1 MPRRKK
7 NGQSPA
13 RVPGGGPL
21 EGGSLNR
28 LPPGFDGAMANNFAS
43 STSLSSSEKENI
55 VQSMQEMFSHLDPE
69 VIYIVLS
76 ECDFKVENAMDS
88 LLELSVA
95 AEVAAPMPSH
105 VSGFELTAAAL
116 LRPLHFSEPR
126 PDSSKP
132 PQLPSPP
139 STNFLTE
146 ELDLLVDQEL
156 ETLTAQQ
163 CAKED
168 HHSSPYLSVGMSL
181 SSFPPPP
188 FPQQVLPELLQS
200 SMQPGSRG
208 SSGGGPVDH
217 ISGASSPLDQLSIW
231 EDEMV
236 EKQQSRVDFTHLMTQ
251 NPADKTKSPLDLA
264 ASGRP
269 SAFQVY
275 KKQDPLHTLPDSAR
289 VMPSKA
295 IVGGARSKDAQAC
308 LSLAESEPG
317 RSGTTQTF
325 CYYPKVLGTV
335 CWATPPPQYSRLR
348 LEGRVLVLLRGPP
361 GSGKSTLA
369 RALLEHNRG
378 GVILSTDNYFTRHGE
393 YQFDPTALGEAH
405 EWNHKQAKEA
415 FERGANPIIIDNTNM
430 QGWEM
435 KPYVAQALK
444 NGYKVLFRE
453 PDTWWK
459 SKPRELERRTKH
471 DVPLEKIRRMLNSYE
486 RYVTV
491 QSIMGSQMPEVKQR
505 LAMENRS
512 PQPVASETPRPD
524 LVGQPGLTDGFKPR
538 PQLFSSLPDVSSIGR
553 SGEVGMLE
561 DGPNEYTESLNLQH
575 TESFTEHP
583 EINDEED
590 SMDLGELDSELDA
603 QIDSNLPIGDQRI
616 PDCIVESVMSEGHHG
631 DELSVAFS
639 ESIAQR
645 VRRERPSRRSDF
657 DRSEPADVVKDT
669 NQSDSEAKEK
679 EKSKEAEGVEIVR
692 DGREKGR
699 PYMLD
704 FVGDWPSE
712 GSLEQRQV
720 RRSEKHEEAN
730 GKKEEVSQ
738 EAQKKKTKVQ
748 SGSNVTE
755 FQKLLDLIQTGVADI
770 QTDSSRSSSLSP
782 TPREEW
788 EKEEEA
794 AVYSNPP
801 TLWRQV
807 YAMMGKQAT
816 IFECEVGTEPETRVE
831 LIRVMLVMRVRVL
844 CVKALTEATTPKL
857 NLKTLPSYGVST
869 IKNSSDDAVATG
881 DITVLSG
888 DSFRFAPERS
898 SAVSAAVAV
907 HHSGQRE
914 VPYHVAHEKGTQVE
928 EKDIGSTQDQ
938 LESLRILSPPFQT
951 DLYDKCHQ
959 DLEWTTNLLLDSGER
974 FFREDDGGREEEDGG
989 GDDDEQITSSLFGA
1003 LDKPVGNSLCPNAL
1017 DEHHPEGQPK
1027 GEQHSEQSTSD
1038 TVRESDES
1046 NNNTDVLSLG
1056 GAAVQ
1061 VQNKE
1066 HPDTTSHLE
1075 RSLQTELSLP
1085 HGVNEGG
1092 RCGVTEHKVA
1102 SEAVLEGGVWGQS
1115 SEDGVIIEES
1125 RVEIEEEIASMEES
1139 VELKLPTELA
1149 LQLTELFGPVGVDP
1163 GSCPTDDYAVKMD
1176 LHLAKLLHQ
1185 KWKETIQTR
1194 QGRADL
1200 DLRDGAAMLKEN
1212 QLFALFPT
1220 IDRHFLQDIFRDHNY
1235 SLIQTELFLRSLLDE
1250 GPVKTVVAPEPPRS
1264 DHLRAAS
1271 KEREKRQKPPESTVL
1286 DYQDTEDPDYQD
1298 FRAEASQ
1305 QRERQL
1311 QCFSKAA
1318 EAYKQGRK
1326 QVASFYAQQG
1336 HLHGQQ
1342 MREANHRA
1350 AVQIFEKVN
1359 SSLLPSNILDLHG
1372 LHVDEALQHLA
1383 QVLQVKTT
1391 DCEQGLCRPQLS
1403 VITGRGNHSQGGVAR
1418 IRPAVIDYLTNKSY
1432 RYTHTENTH
1441 TNTHKNIQAEH

>member
-317 RSGTTQTF
+317 RPGTAQTF

-459 SKPRELERRTKH
+459 SKPRELEKRTKH

-512 PQPVASETPRPD
+512 LQPVSSETPRPD

-590 SMDLGELDSELDA
+590 NMDLAELDSELDA

-712 GSLEQRQV
+712 GSPGAE
-720 RRSEKHEEAN
+720 
-730 GKKEEVSQ
+730 
-738 EAQKKKTKVQ
+738 
-748 SGSNVTE
+748 
-755 FQKLLDLIQTGVADI
+755 TG
-770 QTDSSRSSSLSP
+770 
-782 TPREEW
+782 
-788 EKEEEA
+788 
-794 AVYSNPP
+794 
-801 TLWRQV
+801 
-807 YAMMGKQAT
+807 
-816 IFECEVGTEPETRVE
+816 
-831 LIRVMLVMRVRVL
+831 
-844 CVKALTEATTPKL
+844 
-857 NLKTLPSYGVST
+857 
-869 IKNSSDDAVATG
+869 
-881 DITVLSG
+881 
-888 DSFRFAPERS
+888 
-898 SAVSAAVAV
+898 
-907 HHSGQRE
+907 
-914 VPYHVAHEKGTQVE
+914 E
-928 EKDIGSTQDQ
+928 EK
-938 LESLRILSPPFQT
+938 
-951 DLYDKCHQ
+951 
-959 DLEWTTNLLLDSGER
+959 
-974 FFREDDGGREEEDGG
+974 
-989 GDDDEQITSSLFGA
+989 
-1003 LDKPVGNSLCPNAL
+1003 
-1017 DEHHPEGQPK
+1017 
-1027 GEQHSEQSTSD
+1027 
-1038 TVRESDES
+1038 
-1046 NNNTDVLSLG
+1046 
-1056 GAAVQ
+1056 
-1061 VQNKE
+1061 
-1066 HPDTTSHLE
+1066 
-1075 RSLQTELSLP
+1075 
-1085 HGVNEGG
+1085 
-1092 RCGVTEHKVA
+1092 
-1102 SEAVLEGGVWGQS
+1102 
-1115 SEDGVIIEES
+1115 
-1125 RVEIEEEIASMEES
+1125 
-1139 VELKLPTELA
+1139 
-1149 LQLTELFGPVGVDP
+1149 
-1163 GSCPTDDYAVKMD
+1163 
-1176 LHLAKLLHQ
+1176 
-1185 KWKETIQTR
+1185 
-1194 QGRADL
+1194 
-1200 DLRDGAAMLKEN
+1200 
-1212 QLFALFPT
+1212 
-1220 IDRHFLQDIFRDHNY
+1220 
-1235 SLIQTELFLRSLLDE
+1235 
-1250 GPVKTVVAPEPPRS
+1250 
-1264 DHLRAAS
+1264 
-1271 KEREKRQKPPESTVL
+1271 
-1286 DYQDTEDPDYQD
+1286 
-1298 FRAEASQ
+1298 
-1305 QRERQL
+1305 
-1311 QCFSKAA
+1311 
-1318 EAYKQGRK
+1318 
-1326 QVASFYAQQG
+1326 
-1336 HLHGQQ
+1336 
-1342 MREANHRA
+1342 
-1350 AVQIFEKVN
+1350 
-1359 SSLLPSNILDLHG
+1359 
-1372 LHVDEALQHLA
+1372 
-1383 QVLQVKTT
+1383 
-1391 DCEQGLCRPQLS
+1391 
-1403 VITGRGNHSQGGVAR
+1403 
-1418 IRPAVIDYLTNKSY
+1418 
-1432 RYTHTENTH
+1432 
-1441 TNTHKNIQAEH
+1441 

>member
-1 MPRRKK
+1 ANARGRWLRYASAEEKRPEP
-7 NGQSPA
+7 GQSPRRRA
-13 RVPGGGPL
+13 AGGGGPQPTT
-21 EGGSLNR
+21 S
-28 LPPGFDGAMANNFAS
+28 GFDGTMANNFAS
-43 STSLSSSEKENI
+43 STSLSSSEKEKI

-116 LRPLHFSEPR
+116 LRPLRFSEPK

-139 STNFLTE
+139 STNLLTE

-208 SSGGGPVDH
+208 SSGGGPVEH

-236 EKQQSRVDFTHLMTQ
+236 EKQQSRVDFTHLMTE

-295 IVGGARSKDAQAC
+295 IVGGARSKVNIVFSPCPWKPGASLHYPCGFQLAKDAQAC
-308 LSLAESEPG
+308 LSLAESGHGRPG
-317 RSGTTQTF
+317 TAQTF
-325 CYYPKVLGTV
+325 CYYPKVLGPV
-335 CWATPPPQYSRLR
+335 CWATSPPPVQQATLGREGPCVVTRASRIWEVYL
-348 LEGRVLVLLRGPP
+348 
-361 GSGKSTLA
+361 GK
-369 RALLEHNRG
+369 HNRG

-444 NGYKVLFRE
+444 NVYKVLFRE

-512 PQPVASETPRPD
+512 PQPVSSETPRPD
-524 LVGQPGLTDGFKPR
+524 LVGQPGLTEGFKPR

-561 DGPNEYTESLNLQH
+561 DCPNESTESLNLQH

-583 EINDEED
+583 EINDEEEN
-590 SMDLGELDSELDA
+590 MDLGELDSELDA
-603 QIDSNLPIGDQRI
+603 QIYSNLPIGDQRI
-616 PDCIVESVMSEGHHG
+616 PDCIVESVMSEGHRG
-631 DELSVAFS
+631 DELPVAFS

-712 GSLEQRQV
+712 GSLEQRQL
-720 RRSEKHEEAN
+720 RRSERHEEAN

-782 TPREEW
+782 TPREEL

-794 AVYSNPP
+794 AGIFGDSHESRSNREESQQNMTQDNCSRAELPDCVLDWKAADSAKVKDSRIDHWEGQKTENEASRTTGGNVLEMGSETGSVDVISTNP
-801 TLWRQV
+801 TNPLSDPIASLLEPSNTV
-807 YAMMGKQAT
+807 EASVCHDGQASHN
-816 IFECEVGTEPETRVE
+816 IECEVGTEPETSVE
-831 LIRVMLVMRVRVL
+831 ADQSHASDACQSPVCEGSVETESSSFSGGSQERRLRPGRRSGKQCKL
-844 CVKALTEATTPKL
+844 ALTFTQNCPASSMNNLESPNTSTQSINSTLDSIKTDIEPDNCDISLSIKPNSDLSIESNSEAQLQPPSPLPLPLVDGGHHTQTEPQDFALLWRL
-857 NLKTLPSYGVST
+857 NH
-869 IKNSSDDAVATG
+869 KNSSDDAVVTG
-881 DITVLSG
+881 DIQSCLETPFASYQSVPPPSLQLWQFTTPAKERCPTMWRMRKAHRWRRKISG
-888 DSFRFAPERS
+888 QLKTGLRACAS
-898 SAVSAAVAV
+898 SAA
-907 HHSGQRE
+907 
-914 VPYHVAHEKGTQVE
+914 
-928 EKDIGSTQDQ
+928 I
-938 LESLRILSPPFQT
+938 
-951 DLYDKCHQ
+951 
-959 DLEWTTNLLLDSGER
+959 
-974 FFREDDGGREEEDGG
+974 
-989 GDDDEQITSSLFGA
+989 
-1003 LDKPVGNSLCPNAL
+1003 
-1017 DEHHPEGQPK
+1017 
-1027 GEQHSEQSTSD
+1027 
-1038 TVRESDES
+1038 S
-1046 NNNTDVLSLG
+1046 N
-1056 GAAVQ
+1056 
-1061 VQNKE
+1061 
-1066 HPDTTSHLE
+1066 
-1075 RSLQTELSLP
+1075 
-1085 HGVNEGG
+1085 
-1092 RCGVTEHKVA
+1092 
-1102 SEAVLEGGVWGQS
+1102 W
-1115 SEDGVIIEES
+1115 
-1125 RVEIEEEIASMEES
+1125 
-1139 VELKLPTELA
+1139 
-1149 LQLTELFGPVGVDP
+1149 
-1163 GSCPTDDYAVKMD
+1163 
-1176 LHLAKLLHQ
+1176 
-1185 KWKETIQTR
+1185 
-1194 QGRADL
+1194 
-1200 DLRDGAAMLKEN
+1200 
-1212 QLFALFPT
+1212 
-1220 IDRHFLQDIFRDHNY
+1220 
-1235 SLIQTELFLRSLLDE
+1235 
-1250 GPVKTVVAPEPPRS
+1250 
-1264 DHLRAAS
+1264 
-1271 KEREKRQKPPESTVL
+1271 
-1286 DYQDTEDPDYQD
+1286 
-1298 FRAEASQ
+1298 
-1305 QRERQL
+1305 
-1311 QCFSKAA
+1311 
-1318 EAYKQGRK
+1318 
-1326 QVASFYAQQG
+1326 
-1336 HLHGQQ
+1336 
-1342 MREANHRA
+1342 
-1350 AVQIFEKVN
+1350 
-1359 SSLLPSNILDLHG
+1359 
-1372 LHVDEALQHLA
+1372 
-1383 QVLQVKTT
+1383 
-1391 DCEQGLCRPQLS
+1391 
-1403 VITGRGNHSQGGVAR
+1403 
-1418 IRPAVIDYLTNKSY
+1418 
-1432 RYTHTENTH
+1432 
-1441 TNTHKNIQAEH
+1441 